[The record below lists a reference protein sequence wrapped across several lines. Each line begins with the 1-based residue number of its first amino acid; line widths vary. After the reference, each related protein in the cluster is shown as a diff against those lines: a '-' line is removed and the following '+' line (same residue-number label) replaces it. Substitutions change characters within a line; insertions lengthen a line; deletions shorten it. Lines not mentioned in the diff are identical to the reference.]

1 MSFTNQTQNKIMLI
15 ETVPRLINDQ
25 EYEDINGNAITFIPL
40 KVITGKIPGTENYE
54 ISIPPYVIDSMRTD
68 WFAKRNTV
76 MSQKDI
82 EKASEFLTLQ
92 ALVEDIQ
99 RQKNMGITLK
109 ICPRLLALAQR
120 YKQDL
125 NKI

>member
-1 MSFTNQTQNKIMLI
+1 MLI

-25 EYEDINGNAITFIPL
+25 EYVDITGNAITFVPL
-40 KVITGKIPGTENYE
+40 KVITGKIPCTENYE
-54 ISIPPYVIDSMRTD
+54 ISIPTYVIDSIRTD

-82 EKASEFLTLQ
+82 EKASDFLNLQ

-99 RQKNMGITLK
+99 RQKIWE
-109 ICPRLLALAQR
+109 
-120 YKQDL
+120 
-125 NKI
+125 

>member
-1 MSFTNQTQNKIMLI
+1 
-15 ETVPRLINDQ
+15 
-25 EYEDINGNAITFIPL
+25 L

-54 ISIPPYVIDSMRTD
+54 ISIPTYVIDSIRTD

-82 EKASEFLTLQ
+82 EKASDFLNLQ

-99 RQKNMGITLK
+99 RNKNMGITLK
-109 ICPRLLALAQR
+109 ICPRLLTLAQR
-120 YKQDL
+120 YK
-125 NKI
+125 

>member
-25 EYEDINGNAITFIPL
+25 EYVDITGNAITFIPL
-40 KVITGKIPGTENYE
+40 KVITGKIPGTENCE
-54 ISIPPYVIDSMRTD
+54 ISIPTYVIDSMRTD
-68 WFAKRNTV
+68 WFAKKNTV

-82 EKASEFLTLQ
+82 EKASDFLNLQ

-99 RQKNMGITLK
+99 RNKNMGITLK

-120 YKQDL
+120 YKQNLDQ
-125 NKI
+125 I